1 LDNQKII
8 LIFDSHKTI
17 ELMATKIKEGSLVYF
32 YDDSTKHPYLVHEV
46 TNNKVSLGLMEYP
59 DTEQDDYIDILDVR
73 LFEKSELLKAKEI
86 IEDLLN

>member
-1 LDNQKII
+1 MDNQKII

-46 TNNKVSLGLMEYP
+46 FGNKVSLGLMEYP